1 MRVGDGRFVIGVTAG
16 MPFSGGKS
24 VLERLMLY
32 GQTNVLAIG
41 WAGPAANGN
50 NGPRFLTSDGVYHN
64 DTNTVAVNSN
74 AM

>member
-1 MRVGDGRFVIGVTAG
+1 
-16 MPFSGGKS
+16 
-24 VLERLMLY
+24 MLY